1 MNDANFLTSV
11 ARDPSASFA
20 SLASTQLNSSQSHP
34 TSEKEEKP
42 FLFKPTFKLV
52 KSGLIVENSEADIV
66 ALLTLLIVV
75 EKKIK
80 MFSGFLVLRTASCPV
95 TTFISYRSQRYRLL
109 SIDRQYA
116 GADWSEG
123 PFARVKTPSK
133 YYFFLQ

>member
-66 ALLTLLIVV
+66 ALLTLLTEV
-75 EKKIK
+75 EKKLK
-80 MFSGFLVLRTASCPV
+80 CLVS
-95 TTFISYRSQRYRLL
+95 F
-109 SIDRQYA
+109 
-116 GADWSEG
+116 W
-123 PFARVKTPSK
+123 F
-133 YYFFLQ
+133 